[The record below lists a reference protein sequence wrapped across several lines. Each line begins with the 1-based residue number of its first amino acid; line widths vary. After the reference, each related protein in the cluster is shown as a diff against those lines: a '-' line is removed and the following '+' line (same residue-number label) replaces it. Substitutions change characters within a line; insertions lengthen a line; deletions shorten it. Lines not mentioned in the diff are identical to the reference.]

1 MPLGK
6 YQEPCTDARTGQV
19 TLRILGLPT
28 GTTAVALNIMTDHP
42 TQDRRAAV
50 AGPPIEMPGKSRG
63 ATVKP
68 YDLSEPGD
76 KIGRLLRDQAAVL
89 SLCFT
94 GDMSTEGP
102 VKGWQMP
109 RQEPNRAGKRGV
121 GKARTQVYPVPRY
134 QHRIRGPFPV
144 GEGLLLW
151 PRVAKCVAGKPRGV
165 AWKPRSGGT
174 HGDDRAWLRSRGRYR
189 RRSGFLRI
197 EKLTLRSM

>member
-1 MPLGK
+1 M
-6 YQEPCTDARTGQV
+6 
-19 TLRILGLPT
+19 
-28 GTTAVALNIMTDHP
+28 ALNIMTDHP

-121 GKARTQVYPVPRY
+121 GKARTQVYPVPPLPTSS
-134 QHRIRGPFPV
+134 QVRGPFPL
-144 GEGLLLW
+144 GEGLL
-151 PRVAKCVAGKPRGV
+151 PCVARDQIRDQDGGQGRLS
-165 AWKPRSGGT
+165 RSAPS
-174 HGDDRAWLRSRGRYR
+174 H
-189 RRSGFLRI
+189 
-197 EKLTLRSM
+197 

>member
-121 GKARTQVYPVPRY
+121 GKARTQVYPVPPLPTSHQRPLPSG
-134 QHRIRGPFPV
+134 RGPLALATCSQMCSR
-144 GEGLLLW
+144 ET
-151 PRVAKCVAGKPRGV
+151 
-165 AWKPRSGGT
+165 S
-174 HGDDRAWLRSRGRYR
+174 RSRLEAEIR
-189 RRSGFLRI
+189 RDAW
-197 EKLTLRSM
+197 